1 MGGVGLGWLAG
12 VGWAGGW
19 GCGRLA
25 APACQKNVH
34 VKPALVKME
43 TVTLVFGMGGS
54 SHTPP

>member
-1 MGGVGLGWLAG
+1 MAGGGGVGCG
-12 VGWAGGW
+12 VW